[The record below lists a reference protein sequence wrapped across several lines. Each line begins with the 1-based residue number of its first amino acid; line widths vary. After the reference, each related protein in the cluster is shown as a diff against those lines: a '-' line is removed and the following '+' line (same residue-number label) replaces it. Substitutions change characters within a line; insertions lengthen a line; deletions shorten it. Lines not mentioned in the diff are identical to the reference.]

1 MADVE
6 TLKPSTEKPSADE
19 LQRLHEAADAQVRPY
34 SYKKPDEIRTAK
46 GRINLAKTECMR
58 AVVQVVKKN
67 GGENNLHYHT
77 NSDSFWM
84 VLKGR
89 IRFYGPDN
97 KLIGEFGPHEGTATP
112 RYSRYWFE
120 NAGDED
126 AELLQ
131 VSALAKPGFDASS
144 GRTDLEPQRFK
155 IGNTHKFDAAK

>member
-1 MADVE
+1 MSDTQ
-6 TLKPSTEKPSADE
+6 TLKPDLTA
-19 LQRLHEAADAQVRPY
+19 LHEKADAQVTPY
-34 SYKKPDEIRTAK
+34 SYKKPADVATAK
-46 GRINLAKTECMR
+46 GRVNLCKTEALR
-58 AVVQVVKKN
+58 GVVQIVKKN

-97 KLIGEFGPHEGTATP
+97 KLIGEFGPHEGTSTP

-120 NAGDED
+120 NAGEED

-131 VSALAKPGFDASS
+131 VSGLHKPGMNESS

-155 IGNTHKFDAAK
+155 IGNTHKFDAMRK

>member
-1 MADVE
+1 MTDTTTMNPAM
-6 TLKPSTEKPSADE
+6 KPSADE
-19 LQRLHEAADAQVRPY
+19 LMRLHEAADAQVVPY
-34 SYKKPDEIRTAK
+34 SYRKPEAVATAK
-46 GRINLAKTECMR
+46 GRVNLAKTECLR
-58 AVVQVVKKN
+58 GVVQIVKKN

-89 IRFYGPDN
+89 IRFYGPDD
-97 KLIGEFGPHEGTATP
+97 KLIGEFGPHEGTVTP

-120 NAGDED
+120 NAGEED

-131 VSALAKPGFDASS
+131 IAALHRAGLKETS

-155 IGNTHKFDAAK
+155 IGNTQKFDGTKR

>member
-1 MADVE
+1 MTDTA
-6 TLKPSTEKPSADE
+6 TMKTKPSEDE
-19 LQRLHEAADAQVRPY
+19 LARLHEAADAMVVPY
-34 SYKKPDEIRTAK
+34 SYVKPDGVTTAK
-46 GRINLAKTECMR
+46 GRVNLAKTECLR
-58 AVVQVVKKN
+58 GVVQIVKKN

-97 KLIGEFGPHEGTATP
+97 KLIGEFGPHEGTVTP

-131 VSALAKPGFDASS
+131 IAALARPGLTETT

-155 IGNTHKFDAAK
+155 IGNTHKFDARK